1 MDRGSRHLWIRALT
15 APLLVLC
22 GILLGGGLLGC
33 DEAKPAADITVERLP
48 DVNPNLPAV
57 PTLPPPPHPI
67 QYPDQSY
74 SVYGVRKRMH
84 QTMDTEVTISAYIVG
99 MYVPPV
105 CPEDRVCP
113 PARIPHIFLADVK
126 DEADPYKRLT
136 VVGYAE
142 NQTELDEAI
151 EAFGRGRPLTREE
164 GDDRPPVPGDFGI
177 GAKIKVRGRFTR
189 VTGTG
194 FSQSDGVLEYNGH
207 ETLEPA
213 PPAAPAAP
221 TAAR

>member
-1 MDRGSRHLWIRALT
+1 MATLF
-15 APLLVLC
+15 V
-22 GILLGGGLLGC
+22 LGGALLGC
-33 DEAKPAADITVERLP
+33 TEPKAATDITIERLP

-57 PTLPPPPHPI
+57 PTLPPPPYPI
-67 QYPDQSY
+67 QLPDQSY
-74 SVYGVRKRMH
+74 TVYGVRKRIH
-84 QTMDTEVTISAYIVG
+84 QTMDTDVTITAYIVG

-113 PARIPHIFLADVK
+113 PARIPHIFLADAK

-142 NQTELDEAI
+142 NQTQLDEAI
-151 EAFGRGRPLTREE
+151 AGLASGHPVVREE

-194 FSQSDGVLEYNGH
+194 FSQSDGVMEYNGH
-207 ETLEPA
+207 ETLEPSPTVA
-213 PPAAPAAP
+213 VPPPPRPAG
-221 TAAR
+221 RRR

>member
-1 MDRGSRHLWIRALT
+1 MDRGSRHLWILALT
-15 APLLVLC
+15 AQLLIL
-22 GILLGGGLLGC
+22 GIGVLGC
-33 DEAKPAADITVERLP
+33 DTAKPAADITVERLP

-57 PTLPPPPHPI
+57 PTLPPPPYPI
-67 QYPDQSY
+67 QNPDQSY

-84 QTMDTEVTISAYIVG
+84 QTMDTDVTITAYIVS

-113 PARIPHIFLADVK
+113 PARIPHIFLADAK

-142 NQTELDEAI
+142 NQIEIDEAI
-151 EAFGRGRPLTREE
+151 EGLRRNRPVLREE
-164 GDDRPPVPGDFGI
+164 GDDRAPVPGDFLV

-194 FSQSDGVLEYNGH
+194 FSQSDGVLEYTGH
-207 ETLEPA
+207 ETLEPGV
-213 PPAAPAAP
+213 PVPAAP
-221 TAAR
+221 TAHR